1 MCLFDYNLSL
11 IRLLV
16 SFIQKQVLFKNM
28 YFHCKYSMII
38 NYCSS
43 RKKFV
48 SHGERHKEAWDPKGE
63 ATKLVGNQNGGP
75 NFVESNIFCWVLFKF
90 LAVFRRN

>member
-1 MCLFDYNLSL
+1 
-11 IRLLV
+11 
-16 SFIQKQVLFKNM
+16 
-28 YFHCKYSMII
+28 MII

-48 SHGERHKEAWDPKGE
+48 SHGERYKEAWDPKGE

-90 LAVFRRN
+90 LAVFRRNWKLRKTEHTRFEDRKGKKQETWTFDG